1 MFCMRSGGFGG
12 LGGFGG
18 ENLRVAIHGLPS
30 WRIAGWVAI
39 QFRSLPSDVALN
51 TPFAPKPILRPNV
64 TGVKCVQGV
73 VNACSDERCV
83 SYSFN
88 AMHE

>member
-30 WRIAGWVAI
+30 WRIAGWAEV
-39 QFRSLPSDVALN
+39 QFRSLPSNVALK
-51 TPFAPKPILRPNV
+51 TPFAPNSILRPNV
-64 TGVKCVQGV
+64 TGVKYVQGV
-73 VNACSDERCV
+73 VNAFSDGWFV
-83 SYSFN
+83 SYSFK